1 MNKKKITLVVASV
14 LVLLAIIGGIFAW
27 RSAQQKRTYEQAL
40 ASYDNEDFQ
49 TAANLFESLGNYED
63 SETRYQ
69 SCQYEL
75 TVDRR
80 FLRAMAQGLVARW
93 ESDLDTSDPV
103 AMQKTVETELSG
115 LKEFKNI
122 TFEDSQ
128 LQQYAVDYIT
138 ALEDSIDALTFA
150 QSDYLTYDTLWNQ
163 CYLQRSKVIVAL
175 YNNYALPIDSSYAD
189 VIREFDNAVKS
200 AEKQQA
206 ELDTLK
212 DILKNNMTLEL
223 DGPMVYDG
231 YLATGTAELYIN
243 NTSAYDLDDMYVE
256 FTYYTANGK
265 KTTAYTNVIV
275 SAYAGQSIREPVNLF
290 VSDNYDPDGYW
301 EINYPSI
308 QCRFND
314 NSYEKLFTE

>member
-189 VIREFDNAVKS
+189 VIREFDNAVIY
-200 AEKQQA
+200 ARRHL
-206 ELDTLK
+206 LDVK
-212 DILKNNMTLEL
+212 
-223 DGPMVYDG
+223 
-231 YLATGTAELYIN
+231 
-243 NTSAYDLDDMYVE
+243 
-256 FTYYTANGK
+256 
-265 KTTAYTNVIV
+265 
-275 SAYAGQSIREPVNLF
+275 
-290 VSDNYDPDGYW
+290 
-301 EINYPSI
+301 YPW
-308 QCRFND
+308 
-314 NSYEKLFTE
+314 K